1 MRAGKRDRQI
11 VIESQAQTTDAA
23 GQPLRAWS
31 VVGRPWAEVIAQPGS
46 DTFEGDQTS
55 PRRSVSFRIVYRP
68 GVTSAMQVVFDGE
81 RYEIEDV
88 VEEGR
93 RVSLL
98 LKCSST
104 AVTTGGPLANGGV

>member
-1 MRAGKRDRQI
+1 MTQWLSASGLTAAKGDI
-11 VIESQAQTTDAA
+11 ATMVGAFTFVVFAVASMAQ
-23 GQPLRAWS
+23 L
-31 VVGRPWAEVIAQPGS
+31 VVGALLDRLG
-46 DTFEGDQTS
+46 
-55 PRRSVSFRIVYRP
+55 PRTVFMIV
-68 GVTSAMQVVFDGE
+68 SAMQVVFDGE

-98 LKCSST
+98 LKCSGT